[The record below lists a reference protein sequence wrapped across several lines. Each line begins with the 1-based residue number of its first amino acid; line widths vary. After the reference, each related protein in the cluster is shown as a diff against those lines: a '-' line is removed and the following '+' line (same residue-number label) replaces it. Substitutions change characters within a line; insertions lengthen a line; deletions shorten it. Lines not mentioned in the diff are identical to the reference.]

1 MKRPETTQRC
11 ETVSGRVLVRESLLA
26 PRLGRRIEN
35 ARLRPAFTLIEL
47 LTVVFIISL
56 LIGLLIPSV
65 NAARNA
71 AKKAVTAK
79 TLDSIKVG
87 LEMFK
92 NDNESAFKKTNGYP
106 PSFAHPRIK
115 G

>member
-1 MKRPETTQRC
+1 MMKRPKTQPHC
-11 ETVSGRVLVRESLLA
+11 ETVSRRVLVRESLLA
-26 PRLGRRIEN
+26 PSLGDRSEN

-71 AKKAVTAK
+71 A
-79 TLDSIKVG
+79 
-87 LEMFK
+87 
-92 NDNESAFKKTNGYP
+92 
-106 PSFAHPRIK
+106 
-115 G
+115 